1 MTGEDLLSALKP
13 YFTDGLSV
21 NDIDK
26 ISVLHD
32 IFEKD
37 FFTDGVT
44 IQLMVK
50 NSKSSHISI
59 MEATRTGFLLIMSH
73 FMRNLFILSLEA

>member
-1 MTGEDLLSALKP
+1 MTGEDLLSTLKP

-44 IQLMVK
+44 IDGEKTQ
-50 NSKSSHISI
+50 SQAI
-59 MEATRTGFLLIMSH
+59 
-73 FMRNLFILSLEA
+73 